1 MNALNDH
8 AVQIRARVEAILM
21 RQFGR
26 VEEQLIGSGMLDSLR
41 TIEFAL
47 GLEAEFQ
54 IQLHHLTVQDTSTIT
69 AVTSRLI
76 ELGAQ

>member
-1 MNALNDH
+1 MTEREQK
-8 AVQIRARVEAILM
+8 VRAQVEAILRM
-21 RQFGR
+21 RFGR

-47 GLEAEFQ
+47 DLEAEFQ
-54 IQLHHLTVQDTSTIT
+54 LQLHHLKVEDTATLT
-69 AVTSRLI
+69 GLTRRLV